1 MGLWEG
7 IIVIVTIVAIAGVVE
22 HWMKQK
28 RLIAQAQAEQARL
41 GAPGMADQV
50 PHLLA
55 DMDRLKERV
64 AVLEKL
70 VTDPGHRLAAE
81 IDQLRLTERQEDRP
95 VDRSAA

>member
-7 IIVIVTIVAIAGVVE
+7 IVVIVTIVAIAGVIE

-41 GAPGMADQV
+41 AAPGMADQV

-55 DMDRLKERV
+55 EVDRLKDRV
-64 AVLEKL
+64 AVLEKV
-70 VTDPGHRLAAE
+70 VTDPSHRLAAE
-81 IDQLRLTERQEDRP
+81 IDSLRLIEQREERP
-95 VDRSAA
+95 AA